1 MRCGRTRSTA
11 VASSAS
17 TSPRISSASRST
29 VPRFPVFFPVD
40 HPLPLDPPFVFSM
53 STWRDTLYE
62 KEVQAVDEL
71 LKTELLRT
79 LRAPS
84 IDL

>member
-1 MRCGRTRSTA
+1 
-11 VASSAS
+11 
-17 TSPRISSASRST
+17 
-29 VPRFPVFFPVD
+29 
-40 HPLPLDPPFVFSM
+40 M
-53 STWRDTLYE
+53 STWCDTLYE

-79 LRAPS
+79 LRSPS